1 MDIKELVEVMA
12 KALVDEP
19 DSVDVRIVDGD
30 RSMVVELRVAPK
42 CLGTI
47 IGKEGR
53 NVQSLRTI
61 VNAAAAKINKR
72 VVLDIIE

>member
-19 DSVDVRIVDGD
+19 ESVNVHVVDGD
-30 RSMVVELRVAPK
+30 RSVVVELRVSPK